1 MKTNPDPDDAKLSSL
16 LRESRGS
23 PALPPR
29 FEQNVWRRIEDAAA
43 PAKADSWLDALVS
56 LILRPRFAF
65 TTAAV
70 LLVAGGLLGT
80 HEASLAVR
88 HEAQAR
94 YVAYVAPNPLR

>member
-1 MKTNPDPDDAKLSSL
+1 MKTNSHPDDAKLSSL

-29 FEQNVWRRIEDAAA
+29 FQQNVWRRIEDAAA
-43 PAKADSWLDALVS
+43 PAKTDSWLDALVS

-65 TTAAV
+65 ATAAV

-80 HEASLAVR
+80 REGSHAAK
-88 HEAQAR
+88 HEAQSR
-94 YVAYVAPNPLR
+94 YIAYVAPNPLH

>member
-1 MKTNPDPDDAKLSSL
+1 MKTNSNPDDAKLSSL

-29 FEQNVWRRIEDAAA
+29 FQQNIWRRIEDAAA
-43 PAKADSWLDALVS
+43 PAKADSWLDALVA
-56 LILRPRFAF
+56 LILRPRFALA
-65 TTAAV
+65 TAAV

-80 HEASLAVR
+80 REGSLAAK

-94 YVAYVAPNPLR
+94 YVAYVAPNPLH